1 MSPTTPSK
9 ISSFEISA
17 PASAPPSSLTSASPF
32 SSRSGFPWWVQTIV
46 ILGAALLAAGAMI
59 ALIHPVLLVSPH
71 DEINGAVRIFA
82 GYLFS
87 RNIALA
93 ILLLAALLARAKE
106 ILNGLL
112 ILNAFVQLFDAIMDF
127 AEGRWPIVPG
137 VLILAVLFDART
149 ACEARRQDRVR

>member
-1 MSPTTPSK
+1 
-9 ISSFEISA
+9 
-17 PASAPPSSLTSASPF
+17 
-32 SSRSGFPWWVQTIV
+32 
-46 ILGAALLAAGAMI
+46 MI

-87 RNIALA
+87 RNLALA

-112 ILNAFVQLFDAIMDF
+112 ILTAFVQLFDAIMDF

-137 VLILAVLFDART
+137 VLILAALFFFA
-149 ACEARRQDRVR
+149 ARRVSGHPFWQLKAWRN